1 METQLI
7 NEVIAWVGLTSAIK
21 IPTTLMSVSD
31 LILTLYVIS
40 YFNIKKGSLIV
51 AFLVCELW
59 GYGVFSDWVTN
70 EYFYAGYAVSY
81 CLLYFYIKNST
92 KWNVTQLSSIVLMI
106 LLEIGMALDAHFY
119 PETTTDFWQSY
130 EVNVLLLHMYIII
143 AFVDWRLLRTYLG
156 ESARALMHVLGIN
169 DAARFCWYNIKKQTT
184 NKIK

>member
-70 EYFYAGYAVSY
+70 QGFYAGYAAIY
-81 CLLYFYIKNST
+81 CLLYFHVKNNT
-92 KWNVTQLSSIVLMI
+92 KSNIAELSSIVLMI
-106 LLEIGMALDAHFY
+106 LLVIGMIVDAEFY
-119 PETTTDFWQSY
+119 PETETSFWQSY
-130 EVNVLLLHMYIII
+130 EINVLLLHAFIII
-143 AFVDWRLLRTYLG
+143 SFINWRLLRTYMG
-156 ESARALMHVLGIN
+156 ESVNGICRFFGVS
-169 DAARFCWYNIKKQTT
+169 DAFRFCWYNVT
-184 NKIK
+184 NKS